1 MDKKRNVQAFNN
13 TSPDM
18 FNEDPEDMT
27 ESLQEIK
34 IRQRLNN
41 MLTGAFPQRN
51 QAAQRK
57 WKKVK
62 MMKMNTNSGS
72 EDDQM
77 KNSSGNKDNADNI

>member
-1 MDKKRNVQAFNN
+1 
-13 TSPDM
+13 
-18 FNEDPEDMT
+18 
-27 ESLQEIK
+27 
-34 IRQRLNN
+34 

-77 KNSSGNKDNADNI
+77 KNSPGNKDNADNV